1 MRHPSSPRMRLTY
14 ALSIKR
20 GSIIFSSELM
30 ALCITKCF
38 RTEMLRRLNRYKL
51 ANRVCRIVKYRNDTR
66 YSLDQVTT
74 HDLQMQEAIGA
85 VRVSDI
91 MDKLSD
97 AHVVAIDEGQFFDD
111 IAECSDY
118 LANRG
123 KIRFK
128 NILDLCPLSEDVIKL
143 NAVCTSCG
151 EDASYTK
158 RLTSE
163 VDLEVIGGRD
173 MYTAMCRDCYF
184 AASQGLTNPVSPL
197 HGRLEVILGPMF
209 SGKTTE
215 MLRRHNRHALA
226 SRECRV
232 VKYKGDTRYDS
243 NKVVTH
249 DQLMHDGIIAKT
261 IGEIFDELLSSKV
274 IVIDEGQFF
283 PDIVEYCERLANMG
297 KIVIVAALDGDFN
310 RTEFGNR
317 VLDLCPLAEKVCKL
331 RAVCTECGSE
341 ASFTKRLTA
350 QKEQEIIG
358 GRKTY
363 RAMCRSCYL
372 STNKLENFEN
382 CPIRSPLLNF
392 NSTSA
397 YEDGLVAS
405 KRLKLIDGSIVA

>member
-1 MRHPSSPRMRLTY
+1 
-14 ALSIKR
+14 
-20 GSIIFSSELM
+20 
-30 ALCITKCF
+30 
-38 RTEMLRRLNRYKL
+38 MLRRLNRYKL

-123 KIRFK
+123 KIVIVSALDGDFNRKRFK

-209 SGKTTE
+209 SGKT
-215 MLRRHNRHALA
+215 
-226 SRECRV
+226 
-232 VKYKGDTRYDS
+232 
-243 NKVVTH
+243 
-249 DQLMHDGIIAKT
+249 QLMHDGIIAKT

-283 PDIVEYCERLANMG
+283 PDIVECCERLANMG

-405 KRLKLIDGSIVA
+405 KRLKLIDGSVVA